1 MQNPPPNYSAPG
13 AGAGTGKSSTGLDAN
28 VAALIAYIFTFLS
41 GLIFFLIEKE
51 SRYVRFHAMQALL
64 LGAGFFILW
73 IVLVI
78 VNITLAFASGTLA
91 TLMGLISFL
100 IWLPRRHHPLLRQG
114 VPGPVV
120 QAARHRRHGREVRRQ
135 VRTART
141 WVGRTGRVSDFIFET
156 LSILPT
162 HVHSFA
168 GSPKTRA
175 KIAPTL
181 RR

>member
-1 MQNPPPNYSAPG
+1 MQNPPPNYSEPG
-13 AGAGTGKSSTGLDAN
+13 PGAGTGKSSTGLDAN
-28 VAALIAYIFTFLS
+28 IAALIAYIFTFLS

-100 IWLPRRHHPLLRQG
+100 IWIGFLGVIILCCVKAYQGQWFKLPVIGDL
-114 VPGPVV
+114 
-120 QAARHRRHGREVRRQ
+120 AEKY
-135 VRTART
+135 
-141 WVGRTGRVSDFIFET
+141 
-156 LSILPT
+156 
-162 HVHSFA
+162 A
-168 GSPKTRA
+168 GK
-175 KIAPTL
+175 
-181 RR
+181 